1 MGVKHAL
8 MRRKHPCR
16 SSSRLETLLSVAS
29 LRRRIALRFRSAGTG
44 SREWLLNSSLLDTIL
59 LDDPIQTL
67 DKEGFLLV
75 RPHMEQIVENRLNC
89 ERGIWSRERSTREKT
104 HACCARGTSCCK
116 PFLTSTQKRAF
127 TR

>member
-1 MGVKHAL
+1 MVENI
-8 MRRKHPCR
+8 PQN
-16 SSSRLETLLSVAS
+16 SSSALPVEFASRNHSFRYPSPTKKSAS
-29 LRRRIALRFRSAGTG
+29 LWSTNTESQA
-44 SREWLLNSSLLDTIL
+44 WLLDRSLLDIML
-59 LDDPIQTL
+59 QDAPFHIV
-67 DKEGFLLV
+67 DKKGVLLV

-89 ERGIWSRERSTREKT
+89 ERGKWSRGRSTREKT